1 MRWTTRTM
9 VLVSLITAAS
19 VVVGSPSAAVDS
31 TTFPVGA
38 EPSGSDGNG
47 WATIDLAMLGI
58 VGVLAFATLIA
69 GAMSPLAPGA
79 RRVPP
84 PISDA
89 SPQAADRSPV
99 ARTSRSSSAH

>member
-1 MRWTTRTM
+1 MRWTTRTV

-38 EPSGSDGNG
+38 EPSGSDGSG
-47 WATIDLAMLGI
+47 WATVDLAILGL
-58 VGVLAFATLIA
+58 VSMLAFGTLVA
-69 GAMSPLAPGA
+69 GALSPLAPGA

-84 PISDA
+84 PVSGA
-89 SPQAADRSPV
+89 TPPV
-99 ARTSRSSSAH
+99 AGRSRVVRTSRSSSAR